1 MSGAVG
7 STPRYTRRG
16 EPVLRDFSSLARS
29 SASGTISATPFFKYA
44 SCSSTGLNCIGL
56 LSEPLVER
64 RISLPCCE
72 NYPAPFDFVIAF
84 EDDFHAFGVDAVFFF
99 QDSLTEGVLVI
110 GIFDGN
116 DSLENDRTGIEIFV
130 DEVHGTAG
138 EFHAVLQRLLLRFEP
153 GKRGQ

>member
-56 LSEPLVER
+56 LSEPFVAR
-64 RISLPCCE
+64 RISRPCCE

-84 EDDFHAFGVDAVFFF
+84 KDDFHALGVDAVFFF

-110 GIFDGN
+110 GIFDRDDGVE
-116 DSLENDRTGIEIFV
+116 DYGAGSEIFV
-130 DEVHGTAG
+130 DEVHGAAS
-138 EFHAVLQRLLLRFEP
+138 EFHAVFERLLL
-153 GKRGQ
+153 